1 HHPERCEYLRRRL
14 QAAID
19 KEIKG
24 VRGENLKGIHEE
36 LDQFA
41 KIRATIDNLMDILG
55 DMNTLTPEQHERSG
69 FAEVLSALQKRL
81 PNETLEQPGTAVPHE
96 YPVNR
101 PNKTAYHF
109 GRRRSNQTVDR

>member
-1 HHPERCEYLRRRL
+1 MHVRADRNCRPRRDQGPCFSHHPEDANIFDAAGRL
-14 QAAID
+14 QYIRYWEGKRDELD

-81 PNETLEQPGTAVPHE
+81 SE
-96 YPVNR
+96 
-101 PNKTAYHF
+101 
-109 GRRRSNQTVDR
+109 